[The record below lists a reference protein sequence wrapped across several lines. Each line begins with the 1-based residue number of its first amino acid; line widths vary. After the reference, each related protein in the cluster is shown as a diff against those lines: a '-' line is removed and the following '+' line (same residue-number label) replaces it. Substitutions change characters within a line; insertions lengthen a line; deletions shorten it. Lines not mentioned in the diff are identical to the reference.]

1 MLCTQRCS
9 AKHSGGQA
17 QGFLTKSEN
26 PGHGDFKC
34 AVPCCADSA
43 TGLTDRPRPH
53 EDEVRFILEAISEY
67 LTVKVRRSDVLSA
80 WAGIRPLAQDPNA
93 SSTEAASRD
102 HIVTRDAD
110 GLLTVT
116 GPPLPTCCAPAC

>member
-1 MLCTQRCS
+1 MNPSS
-9 AKHSGGQA
+9 ALS
-17 QGFLTKSEN
+17 
-26 PGHGDFKC
+26 
-34 AVPCCADSA
+34 PCCADSA

-67 LTVKVRRSDVLSA
+67 LTVKVRRSDVLSS

-116 GPPLPTCCAPAC
+116 GLPAYMLRVCLLSVHLPPQALSRVLGVLKQAQ

>member
-1 MLCTQRCS
+1 M
-9 AKHSGGQA
+9 
-17 QGFLTKSEN
+17 
-26 PGHGDFKC
+26 
-34 AVPCCADSA
+34 
-43 TGLTDRPRPH
+43 
-53 EDEVRFILEAISEY
+53 RFILEAISEY
-67 LTVKVRRSDVLSA
+67 LTVKVRRSDVLSS

-116 GPPLPTCCAPAC
+116 GPPPAHMLRACLLSIHHLPASSIPVK